1 MSTSTKGL
9 HDRGVQ
15 GVAVVTFVGAARVR
29 GPVADKVFWPKMQI
43 KGRDGTDQSISQT
56 HQQRRMDDKIKFKK
70 TNRKVD
76 FRTLLATKWNG
87 AVKIFRSR
95 RFLRPIYK
103 YRL

>member
-15 GVAVVTFVGAARVR
+15 GVAVVTFVGASQGSRPSSRQSFLAQN
-29 GPVADKVFWPKMQI
+29 AN
-43 KGRDGTDQSISQT
+43 KGGDGTDQSISQT

>member
-43 KGRDGTDQSISQT
+43 KGEMEQT
-56 HQQRRMDDKIKFKK
+56 KAFLKL
-70 TNRKVD
+70 TNKEEWTIR
-76 FRTLLATKWNG
+76 
-87 AVKIFRSR
+87 
-95 RFLRPIYK
+95 
-103 YRL
+103 